1 MYRLVGDRWSHT
13 VTIYVGSVFRRQASF
28 AWPERGEDG
37 MAGCGSPAVERG
49 IRLSRPRSW
58 DHFPVGGEDQSGCVF
73 CAIVAGE
80 AEASVAFA
88 DDRVVAFMDLGAVTP
103 GHVLVVPRLHAAG
116 LEDLDE
122 ETSMHVWRTG
132 HRIGRALR
140 RSGLRCEGV
149 NVFLADGEAA
159 FQEVFHFHLHVF
171 PRFAGDGFRIG
182 ADWATRARHLLDE
195 EARHVRQGL
204 SALGFTGAGWE

>member
-1 MYRLVGDRWSHT
+1 MGDQ
-13 VTIYVGSVFRRQASF
+13 VQ
-28 AWPERGEDG
+28 EE
-37 MAGCGSPAVERG
+37 C
-49 IRLSRPRSW
+49 LL
-58 DHFPVGGEDQSGCVF
+58 

-80 AEASVAFA
+80 AEASVVFS
-88 DDRVVAFMDLGAVTP
+88 DDRAVAFMDLNPVTV
-103 GHVLVVPRLHAAG
+103 GHVLVVPRQHAAG

-122 ETSMHVWRTG
+122 DTSAHAWRIV

-171 PRFAGDGFRIG
+171 PRFRGDTFRID
-182 ADWATRARHLLDE
+182 ADWAARDRPLLDA
-195 EARHVRQGL
+195 EALQVRQGL
-204 SALGFTGAGWE
+204 AALGFTGHD